1 MPWLLSPVS
10 LSAISLEH
18 PYSCIALIVIIFQKW
33 GIHMSTETNKSLIE
47 EAKAKATELGFE
59 YEEDEDGLHLLK
71 VGKDKEHIEIPE
83 GFTIIRGGAFTDC
96 KSLKKVVFPS
106 TISLICYNAF
116 SKHAMVSIKIKS
128 SVPLKIIG
136 GAFGDMETVE
146 SVYLEAPKLILNAD
160 AISRAN
166 SLKKVRLI
174 GALEISGRAFGKTKI
189 DLLELSCPFIPDWAF
204 CEADIRSIRF
214 LSDVDS
220 IGRNAFANIESL
232 EEIIWPNAVR
242 AIGDGAFEGV
252 DNMVEFPLPFHMEE
266 FGESTITGQ
275 RLERFVAPNGIDE
288 NTPYRLKNG
297 SLWHIDEEGRI
308 DGLALFPSVV
318 TATKLNLPWSNIF
331 GRSFFAG
338 NETVEKAIF
347 ENAEVI
353 PACFF
358 RNSSALTYFECQ
370 SASHVGGDAFC
381 YCENLETVVL
391 PSVTYVGDSAFCHTS
406 IAEIPNEKSI
416 KTIEASAFGYCSNL
430 RKANLLS
437 LYRTV
442 PRKAFYNCYDL
453 EEVILGEEV
462 EAIEEEAF
470 ANCKNLRRVVIKSN
484 FLLRVA
490 ENAFEGCR
498 NIREF
503 VVEKPYDI
511 FFENGLLLRRV
522 ESRLDVINIFP
533 LACKEALHIPDG
545 VTTIKE
551 GAFKYSKN
559 IKDIFVPKSVTCI
572 ETWAFYECTADLH
585 FEIPGDATTLPL
597 NVSGFSSRCFEGHLG
612 KIFAPKEHYDFDPSE
627 GSSEP
632 LTDREVRDLKATLV
646 RGNPKARYVV
656 SNTWW
661 ELIEAHCRSG
671 DALGSRR
678 FNLALIANGP
688 FQSTC
693 GAEIRAV
700 VGDVLYLI
708 YQNDVIKVPL
718 GESYR
723 FQSGV
728 YQSYCPEYTSISLVS
743 L

>member
-1 MPWLLSPVS
+1 
-10 LSAISLEH
+10 
-18 PYSCIALIVIIFQKW
+18 
-33 GIHMSTETNKSLIE
+33 MSNEINKSLID
-47 EAKAKATELGFE
+47 EAKAKAAKLGFK
-59 YEEDEDGLHLLK
+59 YKEDDQGLHLLK
-71 VGKDKEHIEIPE
+71 VGQDKEHIEIPE
-83 GFTIIRGGAFTDC
+83 GFTIIRKGAFTGC

-106 TISLICYNAF
+106 TISLICDNAF

-128 SVPLKIIG
+128 SVPLEIIG
-136 GAFGDMETVE
+136 GAFGDMKTVE
-146 SVYLEAPKLILNAD
+146 SVYLEAPRLILNTN
-160 AISRAN
+160 AICCAN
-166 SLKKVRLI
+166 NLKKVRLI
-174 GALEISGRAFGKTKI
+174 GALEIGKHAFGKTEI

-204 CEADIRSIRF
+204 SEADIRSIRF

-220 IGRNAFANIESL
+220 IGRKAFANIVSL
-232 EEIIWPNAVR
+232 EEILWPNAVR
-242 AIGDGAFEGV
+242 AIGDRAFEGV
-252 DNMVEFPLPFHMEE
+252 NNMVEFPLPFHMEE
-266 FGESTITGQ
+266 FGESAITGR

-297 SLWHIDEEGRI
+297 SLWHVDEEGRI

-331 GRSFFAG
+331 ECSFFAG
-338 NETVEKAIF
+338 NETIEKAVF
-347 ENAEVI
+347 ENAETI
-353 PACFF
+353 PARFF
-358 RNSSALTYFECQ
+358 YNSSALTYFECQ
-370 SASHVGGDAFC
+370 SATHVGWGAFY

-391 PSVTYVGDSAFCHTS
+391 PSVTYVGDSAFYNTS
-406 IAEIPNEKSI
+406 IAEIPNEKAI
-416 KTIEASAFGYCSNL
+416 KTIEASAFGCSNL

-442 PRKAFYNCYDL
+442 PRRAFYHCLDL

-470 ANCKNLRRVVIKSN
+470 AGCKNLRRVVIKGN
-484 FLLRVA
+484 LLRVA
-490 ENAFEGCR
+490 NNAFEDCH

-511 FFENGLLLRRV
+511 FFENGLLLRRA
-522 ESRLDVINIFP
+522 EDGLRLDVIDIFP

-551 GAFKYSKN
+551 GAFKFSTN
-559 IKDIFVPKSVTCI
+559 IKDIFIPKSVTRI

-585 FEIPGDATTLPL
+585 FEIPGDARTLLL
-597 NVSGFSSRCFEGHLG
+597 NMNGFSSRCFERHLG
-612 KIFAPKEHYDFDPSE
+612 KVFAPKEHYDFDPSE

-632 LTDREVRDLKATLV
+632 LTDREVRELKATLI
-646 RGNPKARYVV
+646 RGNPKARYIV
-656 SNTWW
+656 SNSWW
-661 ELIEAHCRSG
+661 ELIEAHCRSDG
-671 DALGSRR
+671 ALGSKT

-723 FQSGV
+723 FCSGV
-728 YQSYCPEYTSISLVS
+728 YQRYCPEYTSISLVS